1 MRVLC
6 LHGRGSNTEIFRM
19 QTAAIRS
26 FLEPEYHFEFVEGRW
41 PHLEGNWS
49 VHTTDFSKS
58 KVISHIH
65 SSVEGSHLLT
75 ACQKLYGYYNGLD
88 ISDILATENE
98 LREIIAE
105 HGPFDGILGYSQGGT
120 LAAQLVIRYITEN
133 PFATIPE
140 LPLKFAIFI
149 NGATPPC
156 VLPLGQDEE
165 AYDCALAEFAE
176 AAHLFRVFKPN
187 GADNAT
193 RLRPAKLRSSGRK
206 VVTDGVHY
214 MTRYGP
220 EWDGRVISI
229 PTLHVRGRGDHSDY
243 GEGLLEL
250 CEPGLAEDVLHIYG
264 HDFPRGL
271 ELSRTIAQLIRKTA
285 ARAC

>member
-58 KVISHIH
+58 K
-65 SSVEGSHLLT
+65 
-75 ACQKLYGYYNGLD
+75 LYGYYNGLD
-88 ISDILATENE
+88 INDVLATENE

-120 LAAQLVIRYITEN
+120 LAAQLVIRYIVEN
-133 PFATIPE
+133 PFATIQE

-156 VLPLGQDEE
+156 VLPLGEEE
-165 AYDCALAEFAE
+165 AYDCALAEFEE
-176 AAHLFRVFKPN
+176 AAHLFKVFKPN
-187 GADNAT
+187 DVDNVT
-193 RLRPAKLRSSGRK
+193 QLRPAKLHNGRK

-214 MTRYGP
+214 MTRYSP
-220 EWDGRVISI
+220 EWDGQVISI

-243 GEGLLEL
+243 GEGLLDL
-250 CEPGLAEDVLHIYG
+250 CDPTLAEDVLHIYG

-271 ELSRTIAQLIRKTA
+271 EMSKTIAQLIRKTA

>member
-58 KVISHIH
+58 K
-65 SSVEGSHLLT
+65 
-75 ACQKLYGYYNGLD
+75 LYGFYNGLD
-88 ISDILATENE
+88 ISDILATEKE

-120 LAAQLVIRYITEN
+120 LAAQLVIRYIVEN
-133 PFATIPE
+133 PFATVQE
-140 LPLKFAIFI
+140 LPLKFAVFI

-156 VLPLGQDEE
+156 VLPLGEQE
-165 AYDCALAEFAE
+165 AYDCALAEFEE
-176 AAHLFRVFKPN
+176 AAHLFKVFKPN
-187 GADNAT
+187 DIDNVT
-193 RLRPAKLRSSGRK
+193 QLRPAKLSDGRK

-214 MTRYGP
+214 MTRYSP
-220 EWDGRVISI
+220 EWDGQVISI

-243 GEGLLEL
+243 GEGLLDL
-250 CEPGLAEDVLHIYG
+250 CDPDLAEDVLHIYG

-271 ELSRTIAQLIRKTA
+271 EMSRTIAQLIRKTA
-285 ARAC
+285 AKAC